1 MSLDSGH
8 YGFHPEVV
16 SLEGFNTAVPI
27 FGYCLSKLLIM
38 CMESNSTVF
47 ELQCATVVLF
57 CSVASV
63 SCRAGSALCIP
74 ASLCRSRAGQGPLSP
89 ILDQDG
95 GVKPWDKTL
104 QDHWPH
110 HIKVSYPC
118 YSNAMC
124 SPSLACT
131 ATWQVLMRLMA
142 KFACQLRITIWY
154 LKSVLHR
161 QHPTEHSIFAKYVRK
176 LCFQI

>member
-1 MSLDSGH
+1 
-8 YGFHPEVV
+8 
-16 SLEGFNTAVPI
+16 
-27 FGYCLSKLLIM
+27 M

-89 ILDQDG
+89 ISDQDG

-124 SPSLACT
+124 SPALACT
-131 ATWQVLMRLMA
+131 TTWQVLMRLTA

-161 QHPTEHSIFAKYVRK
+161 QPPTEHSIFAKYVRK